1 MNQIDRGVKRRCGS
15 CEAPFYDM
23 LRYPVTCPKCGAV
36 FDPTAGK
43 KKLASV
49 PRPPKTRTPKAAF
62 GAAAKAAAKP
72 VPKPVEAD
80 EPPAEVAEEEA
91 LDDVE
96 VDSDE
101 VEDAD
106 EAADDDAEDEEETVS
121 EPAED
126 DGNDNVT
133 GDH

>member
-72 VPKPVEAD
+72 APKPVEAE
-80 EPPAEVAEEEA
+80 EPAAEVAEEEA

-96 VDSDE
+96 VE
-101 VEDAD
+101 EAD
-106 EAADDDAEDEEETVS
+106 EEADDEAEDEAEDVA
-121 EPAED
+121 EPVED
-126 DGNDNVT
+126 DGDDNVT
-133 GDH
+133 GDR

>member
-62 GAAAKAAAKP
+62 GAAAKTAPKP
-72 VPKPVEAD
+72 VPKEAEAD
-80 EPPAEVAEEEA
+80 EAPAEVAEDEA
-91 LDDVE
+91 VDAVE
-96 VDSDE
+96 LDSDE
-101 VEDAD
+101 VEEAD
-106 EAADDDAEDEEETVS
+106 EAADDTEDEEETAA

-126 DGNDNVT
+126 DGDDNVT

>member
-36 FDPTAGK
+36 FDPMAGK

-72 VPKPVEAD
+72 APKPVEAE
-80 EPPAEVAEEEA
+80 EPAAEVVEEEA

-96 VDSDE
+96 VDDDE
-101 VEDAD
+101 VE
-106 EAADDDAEDEEETVS
+106 EADDEAEDEAEDVA
-121 EPAED
+121 EPVED
-126 DGNDNVT
+126 DGDDNVT

>member
-23 LRYPVTCPKCGAV
+23 LRYPISCPKCGAV
-36 FDPTAGK
+36 FDPKAGK

-62 GAAAKAAAKP
+62 GASAKTAPRP
-72 VPKPVEAD
+72 VPRDVEPEEA
-80 EPPAEVAEEEA
+80 PAEVAEEEA
-91 LDDVE
+91 VDGVALDDV
-96 VDSDE
+96 E

-106 EAADDDAEDEEETVS
+106 EAADAAEDEEEDAAAPV
-121 EPAED
+121 ED
-126 DGNDNVT
+126 DGDDNVT

>member
-72 VPKPVEAD
+72 APKPVEAE
-80 EPPAEVAEEEA
+80 EPAAEVAEEEA

-96 VDSDE
+96 GDGDE
-101 VEDAD
+101 VE
-106 EAADDDAEDEEETVS
+106 EADDDEAEDEAEDVA
-121 EPAED
+121 EPVED
-126 DGNDNVT
+126 DGDDNVT

>member
-72 VPKPVEAD
+72 APKPVEAE
-80 EPPAEVAEEEA
+80 EPAAEVAEEEA

-96 VDSDE
+96 VDGDE
-101 VEDAD
+101 VE
-106 EAADDDAEDEEETVS
+106 EADDEAEDEAEDVA
-121 EPAED
+121 EPVED
-126 DGNDNVT
+126 DGDDNVT

>member
-72 VPKPVEAD
+72 APKPVEAE
-80 EPPAEVAEEEA
+80 EPAAEVAEEEA

-96 VDSDE
+96 VE
-101 VEDAD
+101 EAD
-106 EAADDDAEDEEETVS
+106 EEADDEAEDEAEDVA
-121 EPAED
+121 EPVED
-126 DGNDNVT
+126 DGDDNVT